1 MGNQLTSWI
10 SYLSFSA
17 VCICSFWYWQGMV
30 KSSSGHSVTRWGPLM
45 WIVTSLYSDFL
56 SWKLMTLIERF
67 GLSKLYLKSTL
78 VPSNTQRPDKS
89 YVILEE
95 KDIFLKQH
103 GFFTIILF
111 AQTKFISTF
120 YSSKWIS
127 CHCRLI
133 FDIYI
138 IQAFSLLLSSV
149 CALWKCSCNWKALSS
164 LLSSGDHALC
174 WLHCW
179 KVS

>member
-17 VCICSFWYWQGMV
+17 VCICSFWYWQGMA

-133 FDIYI
+133 FHIYI
-138 IQAFSLLLSSV
+138 IQAFLCFFPVFVLCENVLATEKLCPVYFLLGTMLF
-149 CALWKCSCNWKALSS
+149 AGYIAER
-164 LLSSGDHALC
+164 
-174 WLHCW
+174 
-179 KVS
+179 